1 MPLELANTIWNEL
14 KRYIPQ
20 TDRAEAA
27 DAFVMAMIDDDI
39 DAEDIRNAFKSD
51 SEIKAALQ
59 SYLDDTESWDE
70 DEEEDW
76 DEEEEEDY

>member
-20 TDRAEAA
+20 TDRSEAA

-59 SYLDDTESWDE
+59 SYLDDTETWD

>member
-20 TDRAEAA
+20 TDRSEAA

-39 DAEDIRNAFKSD
+39 DADDFTVKVCTFCILHD
-51 SEIKAALQ
+51 DDGD
-59 SYLDDTESWDE
+59 LDDNDDNDDDE
-70 DEEEDW
+70 V
-76 DEEEEEDY
+76 